1 MNSTGCN
8 QLVAIKKT
16 EDCRVVPP
24 RNDNKFML
32 APFTT
37 ALGHKTAV
45 IARHEAIFNCFLSH
59 KHCEERVGMVLAF
72 NSIRLV
78 FFCCMLLAIFYSQP
92 GLSADAP
99 IDENPNDRVHAF
111 YYPWYGNPQT
121 DGSYANWNHP
131 VAVRNGPARRFPGG
145 DDIGANYYPELG
157 CYSVNDPEIVTT
169 HMQQL
174 RRARIGVICVSWWGK
189 DSFADRAL
197 PLLFRAAEEHGIRI
211 NFHIE
216 PHLGSGK
223 RTARQVR
230 EAIVYLID
238 RYGNSA
244 ALYRDGQR
252 GNRPMFYVY
261 DSYLTRAEDWAT
273 ILAPQAPDTIRGTKY
288 DAVVIGLWV
297 KQNETRFFLQ
307 GHFDGFYTYFA
318 SDGFTYGSSLANWG
332 KLAAWAQT
340 HDKVF
345 IPCVAPGYIDTRIR
359 PWNGRNTRD
368 RDDGAY
374 YDREFQAALA
384 VKPELIGITSFNEW
398 HEGTQIEPAVPKQA
412 GAYQYLDYAPRAA
425 SWYLD
430 RTAYWVAQYERI
442 NVGH

>member
-1 MNSTGCN
+1 
-8 QLVAIKKT
+8 
-16 EDCRVVPP
+16 
-24 RNDNKFML
+24 
-32 APFTT
+32 
-37 ALGHKTAV
+37 
-45 IARHEAIFNCFLSH
+45 
-59 KHCEERVGMVLAF
+59 MVLSWDMPMRVEPKF
-72 NSIRLV
+72 SVLC
-78 FFCCMLLAIFYSQP
+78 FCMLLSLLLCQP
-92 GLSADAP
+92 DPSMAKS
-99 IDENPNDRVHAF
+99 IDDSPSDQVHAF

-157 CYSVNDPEIVTT
+157 CYSVNDSEIVTT

-174 RRARIGVICVSWWGK
+174 RRARVGVICVSWWGK
-189 DSFADRAL
+189 DSFTDRAL

-211 NFHIE
+211 SFHIE

-223 RTARQVR
+223 RTAQQVR
-230 EAIVYLID
+230 DAIVYLID
-238 RYGNSA
+238 RYGDSA
-244 ALYRDGQR
+244 ALFRDAER
-252 GNRPMFYVY
+252 GGRPMFYVY
-261 DSYLTRAEDWAT
+261 DSYLTRAEDWAK
-273 ILAPQAPDTIRGTKY
+273 ILAPQAPDTIRGTKH

-297 KQNETRFFLQ
+297 RQNEERFFLQ

-318 SDGFTYGSSLANWG
+318 SDGFTYGSTLANWG
-332 KLAAWAQT
+332 TLAAWAQA

-368 RDDGAY
+368 RDNGAY

-384 VKPELIGITSFNEW
+384 VRPELIGLTSFNEW
-398 HEGTQIEPAVPKQA
+398 HEGTQIEPAMPKQV
-412 GAYQYLDYAPRAA
+412 GEYQFLDYSPRAA

-430 RTAYWVAQYERI
+430 RTAHWVAQYERI
-442 NVGH
+442 NGGN